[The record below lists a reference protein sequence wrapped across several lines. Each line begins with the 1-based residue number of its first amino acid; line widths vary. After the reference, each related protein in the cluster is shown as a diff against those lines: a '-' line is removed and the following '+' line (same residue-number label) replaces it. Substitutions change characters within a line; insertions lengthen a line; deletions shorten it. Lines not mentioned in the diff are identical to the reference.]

1 MGAVQG
7 LKEARVAG
15 GSKGERREKVVGPR
29 T

>member
-15 GSKGERREKVVGPR
+15 GSKEERSKEAVGPR